1 MNANATPA
9 VEHTLSLIVEA
20 MELMLKNQE
29 AITTRLD
36 NLDEFVTRLDEDLQD
51 LETAVYDDEQ
61 QGSDEPEWYG
71 EWVAQDGEP
80 ERPHWTEIMDKNH
93 DLSPVIYRYSRY
105 GIRDM
110 FGSFY
115 KGEIDN
121 LGGVTYAFQIDYVT
135 NEVYAG
141 VSICRRDDNFDK
153 ALGRGIARKR
163 MESEP
168 ITFGYHCEDGLVK
181 SFWTRVYEMY
191 YNDDRDGLIDAL
203 FAIDTTD
210 FVTGE
215 VDQ

>member
-1 MNANATPA
+1 MNEKATPA

-36 NLDEFVTRLDEDLQD
+36 NLDEFITRLDQD
-51 LETAVYDDEQ
+51 LEQLEIMVSELDDTK
-61 QGSDEPEWYG
+61 
-71 EWVAQDGEP
+71 
-80 ERPHWTEIMDKNH
+80 PHWTEIMDKNH

-105 GIRDM
+105 GIRDYL
-110 FGSFY
+110 GEFY
-115 KGEIDN
+115 EGEIDN
-121 LGGVTYAFQIDYVT
+121 MGGVTYAFQIDYVT

-153 ALGRGIARKR
+153 ALGRGVARKR

-168 ITFGYHCEDGLVK
+168 ITFSYNGEDGLVK

>member
-1 MNANATPA
+1 MNEKAFPA
-9 VEHTLSLIVEA
+9 VEHSLSLIVEA
-20 MELMLKNQE
+20 MELLVKNQE

-36 NLDEFVTRLDEDLQD
+36 NLDEFITRLDQD
-51 LETAVYDDEQ
+51 LEQLEIMVSELDDTK
-61 QGSDEPEWYG
+61 
-71 EWVAQDGEP
+71 
-80 ERPHWTEIMDKNH
+80 PHWTEIMDKNH

-105 GIRDM
+105 GIRDYL
-110 FGSFY
+110 GEFY
-115 KGEIDN
+115 EGEIDN

-153 ALGRGIARKR
+153 ALGRGVAKKR
-163 MESEP
+163 METEP
-168 ITFGYHCEDGLVK
+168 ITFEYNGEDGLVK

>member
-1 MNANATPA
+1 MNEKATPS
-9 VEHTLSLIVEA
+9 VEYSLSLIVEA
-20 MELMLKNQE
+20 MELLVKNQE

-36 NLDEFVTRLDEDLQD
+36 NLDEFVTRLDQDLQD
-51 LETAVYDDEQ
+51 LETV
-61 QGSDEPEWYG
+61 
-71 EWVAQDGEP
+71 VADTIDTT
-80 ERPHWTEIMDKNH
+80 PHWTETMNKNH

-105 GIRDM
+105 GVRDHL
-110 FGSFY
+110 GEFY
-115 KGEIDN
+115 EGEIDN

-153 ALGRGIARKR
+153 ALGRGVARER

-168 ITFGYHCEDGLVK
+168 IAFGYHGEDGLVK

>member
-1 MNANATPA
+1 MNEKAIPA
-9 VEHTLSLIVEA
+9 VEHSISLIVEA
-20 MELMLKNQE
+20 MELLVKNQE

-36 NLDEFVTRLDEDLQD
+36 NLDEFITRLDQD
-51 LETAVYDDEQ
+51 LEQLESMVSVLDNTK
-61 QGSDEPEWYG
+61 
-71 EWVAQDGEP
+71 
-80 ERPHWTEIMDKNH
+80 PHWSEIMDKNH

-105 GIRDM
+105 GIRDYL
-110 FGSFY
+110 GEFY
-115 KGEIDN
+115 EGEIDN

-153 ALGRGIARKR
+153 ALGRGVARKR

-168 ITFGYHCEDGLVK
+168 ITFSYNGEDSLVK

-203 FAIDTTD
+203 FAINTTD